1 MIRNIVF
8 DMGQVM
14 IRFDPDHFMDR
25 AGISR
30 PEDRKRVRNELFR
43 SVEWAQMD
51 EGALTEETAEPLI
64 LARMPERLRPT
75 VRELL
80 YNWAFPREPVPG
92 MEDLARRLKEAGYG
106 IWLLS
111 NASKMQPAYWRQVP
125 ASRYFDGTMISC
137 DVRVVK
143 PCREIYRLF
152 TKKFGLKPEECLFID
167 DAPANVA
174 GAIACGWQGIVFH
187 GDAEELEQKLAAAGI
202 KPAADREE
210 ESGEGETGRSE

>member
-14 IRFDPDHFMDR
+14 IRFDPEMFMDR
-25 AGISR
+25 AGIYD
-30 PEDRKRVRNELFR
+30 PDDRKLIRNELFR

-51 EGALTEETAEPLI
+51 EGTLTEETAEPTI
-64 LARMPERLRPT
+64 LNRIPERLKET

-80 YNWAFPREPVPG
+80 YNWAFPREQIPG
-92 MEDLARRLKEAGYG
+92 MEDLVRRLKETGYR

-111 NASKMQPAYWRQVP
+111 NASAMQPKYWQKVP
-125 ASRYFDGTMISC
+125 VSRYFDGTLISC
-137 DVRVVK
+137 DVKTVK
-143 PCREIYRLF
+143 PSREIYRLF
-152 TKKFGLKPEECLFID
+152 TEKFILKAEECLFID

-187 GDAEELEQKLAAAGI
+187 GDADELERKMIASGI
-202 KPAADREE
+202 NIK
-210 ESGEGETGRSE
+210 GK

>member
-14 IRFDPDHFMDR
+14 IRFDPEMFMDR
-25 AGISR
+25 ADIHDPG
-30 PEDRKRVRNELFR
+30 DRKLIRNELFR

-51 EGALTEETAEPLI
+51 EGTLTEETAEPKI
-64 LARMPERLRPT
+64 MARIPEKLRET

-80 YNWAFPREPVPG
+80 YNWAFPREQIPG
-92 MEDLARRLKEAGYG
+92 MENLVRRLKESGYG

-111 NASKMQPAYWRQVP
+111 NASAMQPKYWQKVP
-125 ASRYFDGTMISC
+125 ASRYFDGTLISC
-137 DVRVVK
+137 NVHAVK
-143 PCREIYRLF
+143 PCKEIYRIF
-152 TKKFGLKPEECLFID
+152 SEKYHLKPEECLFID

-187 GDAEELEQKLAAAGI
+187 GDADELERKLVDFGI
-202 KPAADREE
+202 NIREK
-210 ESGEGETGRSE
+210 